1 MEKENKKSIGEK
13 LGIFTGFIKNAKFL
27 VLTTMTLVAFG
38 AAIISG
44 DGKYIVL
51 SFYENIT
58 GQKYQNFS
66 PVQDF
71 SNATYQILKDK
82 VSRDINIKLESA
94 DITIFEE
101 SDTSHRYR
109 VESED
114 EVYFYSVNKRQD
126 GTWRINKE

>member
-1 MEKENKKSIGEK
+1 MEKESNKSIGEK
-13 LGIFTGFIKNAKFL
+13 LGTLTGFIKNAKFL
-27 VLTTMTLVAFG
+27 ILTTMALVAFG

-51 SFYENIT
+51 SLYENVT
-58 GQKYQNFS
+58 GQKYQTFS

-71 SNATYQILKDK
+71 SNATYAILKDK
-82 VSRDINIKLESA
+82 LSRDTNIRLESA

-109 VESED
+109 VKLKD
-114 EVYFYSVNKRQD
+114 ELYFYSVKKKQD
-126 GTWRINKE
+126 GTWQINKE